1 MKRQQRI
8 IETSWARGYARV
20 LYELKVPAED
30 IEETRNLFAQ
40 TPELLEVLT
49 NPTIFIAKKEKIIDR
64 IFPSS
69 IRNFLKVVCRYEK
82 MNRIGEIFE
91 AYDSYCR
98 QQKRILQAQLTCVE
112 PPDEQRLEEIRQFL
126 CRKYGADEAQVEIQR
141 DPGLFGGF
149 ILHVGSDEYDWS
161 LKGRLQRMQE
171 QLTWR

>member
-49 NPTIFIAKKEKIIDR
+49 NPTIFIAKKEKVIDR

-112 PPDEQRLEEIRQFL
+112 PPDERSGWKRSGSFSAGSTERMRLRWKSRGIRGCSADLF
-126 CRKYGADEAQVEIQR
+126 CMWAATSMTGA
-141 DPGLFGGF
+141 
-149 ILHVGSDEYDWS
+149 
-161 LKGRLQRMQE
+161 
-171 QLTWR
+171 